1 MINRIKEII
10 KKRNHFSLL
19 KNFYRAK
26 DFNGTLSNK
35 IIVFSNLCILQ
46 LRTIFESS
54 DYTTKSVKLLNYK
67 VTGYSYNT
75 IRHLFVEIFVLK
87 EYLFSSQ
94 ISNPIIIDCGSNI
107 GMSILFFKNKFPES
121 TIIGIE
127 ANPNAF
133 TLLQKNIKVNNLQNI
148 ELYNIALSSHTG
160 ELSFFI
166 DENLGSLTASQN
178 QSRGGKSEHVVK
190 AEKLSKIIQKFSSID
205 LIKMDIEGS
214 EIEVISDLFISNTLN
229 IANEYIIEYHH
240 NIETDKSKLS
250 DFLAK
255 FEQNGFNYNIKSSYQ
270 EKGDTQDV
278 ILHFYKTIYVIHT
291 DH

>member
-1 MINRIKEII
+1 MINRIKEVI

-19 KNFYRAK
+19 NNFSRAK
-26 DFNGTLSNK
+26 DYNGTLSNK
-35 IIVFSNLCILQ
+35 INVFFNLCILQ
-46 LRTIFESS
+46 FKTIFEST
-54 DYTTKSVKLLNYK
+54 DYTPKSVTLLNYE

-94 ISNPIIIDCGSNI
+94 IINPIIIDCGSNI

-133 TLLQKNIKVNNLQNI
+133 TLLQKNIEANNLQNI
-148 ELYNIALSSHTG
+148 ELHNIALSSHTG

-178 QSRGGKSEHVVK
+178 QLRGGKSEQNVK
-190 AEKLSKIIQKFSSID
+190 AEKLSNLIQKFSSID

-255 FEQNGFNYNIKSSYQ
+255 FEHNGFNYNIKSSYQ

-278 ILHFYKTIYVIHT
+278 ILHFYKSIN
-291 DH
+291 